1 MTVRPLRWI
10 GLVMIA
16 LGIGLVATGLAIGQG
31 TLSLF
36 LVFPVVTATG
46 IWSALGI
53 VFIVAGFIT
62 GFFGLSAPDELP
74 SPAATRPT
82 DSAVQAPA
90 SANTT
95 AHAPRRWG
103 GVIFLGPIP
112 IVFGSS
118 PKVARWMLAVGLIL
132 FVGLVLLTLF
142 AFWRL

>member
-10 GLVMIA
+10 GLGLIV
-16 LGIGLVATGLAIGQG
+16 LGIGLVAIGLATGQG

-53 VFIVAGFIT
+53 VFIVAGFIA
-62 GFFGLSAPDELP
+62 GFFGLSTPDGLP
-74 SPAATRPT
+74 SPAATQPT
-82 DSAVQAPA
+82 DSTAREPA
-90 SANTT
+90 SAETS
-95 AHAPRRWG
+95 APRRWG

-118 PKVARWMLAVGLIL
+118 PKVARWMLVVGVLL